1 MPLRRLDHVLV
12 LTDDLEATRTLYCD
26 LLGLELGERPP
37 LPFAGYWLYL
47 EGVPCLHVADRAE
60 YAAHAASLGLDTG
73 TAPVD
78 HVAFAARD
86 DGLAE
91 RLEAAGVPVT
101 ENVPGPGLRQ
111 LFFDDPNGVRVELNL
126 PSGRLAGAGT

>member
-12 LTDDLEATRTLYCD
+12 LTDDLEATCALYCD
-26 LLGLELGERPP
+26 VLGLELGERPP

-78 HVAFAARD
+78 HVAFAAQD

-91 RLEAAGVPVT
+91 RLAAAGIPVT

-111 LFFDDPNGVRVELNL
+111 LFLDDPNGVRIELNL